1 LRLILAASRAASPC
15 GQAAEVVAY
24 NRIYQFGDLLD
35 VARSALT
42 SIKLIRKKAIA
53 AQDKG
58 AKRSY
63 LL

>member
-1 LRLILAASRAASPC
+1 M
-15 GQAAEVVAY
+15 VAY